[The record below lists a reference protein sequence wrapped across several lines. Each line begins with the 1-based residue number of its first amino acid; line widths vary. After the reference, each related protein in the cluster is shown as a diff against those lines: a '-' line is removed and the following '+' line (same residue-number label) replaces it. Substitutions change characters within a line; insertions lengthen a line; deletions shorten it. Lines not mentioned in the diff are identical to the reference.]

1 MEDKDRIPPRQQ
13 QKEGVKDRSKKLTVV
28 VVVVVDVGELL
39 ERVTLFVWG
48 GS

>member
-1 MEDKDRIPPRQQ
+1 MEDKYGIPPRQQ

-28 VVVVVDVGELL
+28 VVVDVGELL